1 MSEFSGKVAL
11 VTGGSMGIGRAVV
24 DRLAD
29 GGASVVFCGVD
40 KDAALDSGAASLG
53 RRAAACVTSGAP
65 CERDHR
71 HESVT
76 GVVADVRRADEM
88 RDLVDLAVTK
98 YGGLDIV
105 VTCAGVQRYGTVED
119 TPEDVWDEVLDI
131 NLKGVYLTCKAAV
144 PKLRARGGG
153 SIVIMSSVQ
162 AFSSQAQVAAYTAS
176 KAALNGLTRA
186 MALDHAADGIRVN
199 VVCPGSVDT
208 PMLRWAADLWRGELS
223 QEEQIQQWG
232 RSHPLGRVGRPEEV
246 AELVA
251 FLAGPRSSFITGAEH
266 RVDGGL
272 LAQNPAALPE

>member
-1 MSEFSGKVAL
+1 MSEFGGKVAL
-11 VTGGSMGIGRAVV
+11 VTGGSTGIGRAVV
-24 DRLAD
+24 DRLAA

-40 KDAALDSGAASLG
+40 QDAECDGERVVG
-53 RRAAACVTSGAP
+53 RI
-65 CERDHR
+65 
-71 HESVT
+71 
-76 GVVADVRRADEM
+76 ADVRRADQM
-88 RDLVDLAVTK
+88 RDLVELAVSRF
-98 YGGLDIV
+98 GGLDVV

-119 TPEDVWDEVLDI
+119 TPEEVWDEVLDI

-144 PKLRARGGG
+144 PRLRERGGG
-153 SIVIMSSVQ
+153 SIVLMSSVQ

-176 KAALNGLTRA
+176 KAAINGLTRA

-223 QEEQIQQWG
+223 QEEQVRQWG
-232 RSHPLGRVGRPEEV
+232 RAHPLGRVGRAEEV

>member
-1 MSEFSGKVAL
+1 MSGEFAGKVAL

-24 DRLAD
+24 DRLAA

-40 KDAALDSGAASLG
+40 KAAELDS
-53 RRAAACVTSGAP
+53 
-65 CERDHR
+65 EH
-71 HESVT
+71 VT
-76 GVVADVRRADEM
+76 GVIADVRRAGDM
-88 RDLVDLAVTK
+88 RDLVDLAVTR

-119 TPEDVWDEVLDI
+119 TPEEVWDEVLDV
-131 NLKGVYLTCKAAV
+131 NLKGVFLACKAAV
-144 PKLRARGGG
+144 PRLRARGGG

-186 MALDHAADGIRVN
+186 MALDHASDGIRVN

-208 PMLRWAADLWRGELS
+208 PMLRWAADLWRGDLS